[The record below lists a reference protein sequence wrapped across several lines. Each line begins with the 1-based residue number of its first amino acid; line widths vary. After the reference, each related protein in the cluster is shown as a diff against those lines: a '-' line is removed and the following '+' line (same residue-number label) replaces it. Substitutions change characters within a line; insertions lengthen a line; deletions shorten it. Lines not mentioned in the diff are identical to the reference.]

1 MTQIRQATKS
11 AKIFHERQHSQ
22 TVPPARSQPQRR
34 RRGPANASRKRSEP
48 RHRPIQCW
56 PSSRLHAPPCLA
68 RPRARS
74 GAASTPTCWR
84 HRGEALDAEGLKAAL
99 ALHTRSTRYLS
110 SVAAGMARHDL
121 QGRAVE
127 AMAPSM
133 LHALLEVHKRRQ
145 GRSQEDLKPKLRQRI
160 VQAFEASGLSR
171 EDYAALLPSRD
182 PAIRD
187 LFDQALDEAAAR
199 AAGRSAA
206 PRLQRQRHGAG
217 RICRQLR
224 LAGCRCQAHARAR
237 QAARESLSRSALG
250 RKRKARIAG
259 FLPEDQPR

>member
-1 MTQIRQATKS
+1 MNDNT
-11 AKIFHERQHSQ
+11 AKPSR
-22 TVPPARSQPQRR
+22 PARSQPQRR
-34 RRGPANASRKRSEP
+34 RRGPASAQPQAKRAPAPSHPVLAQLAAAYPTLFGETP
-48 RHRPIQCW
+48 RPLKRGIYAD
-56 PSSRLHAPPCLA
+56 LLA
-68 RPRARS
+68 AQ
-74 GAASTPTCWR
+74 
-84 HRGEALDAEGLKAAL
+84 GEALDAEGLKAAL

-127 AMAPSM
+127 AMAPEHV

-199 AAGRSAA
+199 AAKDAALHRAYSASGMEPDA
-206 PRLQRQRHGAG
+206 F
-217 RICRQLR
+217 
-224 LAGCRCQAHARAR
+224 
-237 QAARESLSRSALG
+237 AASYGLPAADVKRMLERVKRRE
-250 RKRKARIAG
+250 KA
-259 FLPEDQPR
+259 